1 MVGKIH
7 SIYPPINNAA
17 LRQWKSA
24 LRTSADNKQI
34 NALFVQVSLPIYHA
48 HDTLVNNSST
58 LFTCLL
64 SFSSARS
71 RRSTP
76 ARFPRCQR
84 RQYSCHW
91 ETIISPSHIHAICTV
106 LCRGP
111 SSSTR
116 TIRCHVPKSNWR
128 LVYGRARDG
137 PII

>member
-17 LRQWKSA
+17 LRQWESA
-24 LRTSADNKQI
+24 LNVSTDDKQI

-76 ARFPRCQR
+76 ARFPRCQ
-84 RQYSCHW
+84 
-91 ETIISPSHIHAICTV
+91 ISPSHIHAICTV

-128 LVYGRARDG
+128 LAYGRARDG
-137 PII
+137 PIIDERM